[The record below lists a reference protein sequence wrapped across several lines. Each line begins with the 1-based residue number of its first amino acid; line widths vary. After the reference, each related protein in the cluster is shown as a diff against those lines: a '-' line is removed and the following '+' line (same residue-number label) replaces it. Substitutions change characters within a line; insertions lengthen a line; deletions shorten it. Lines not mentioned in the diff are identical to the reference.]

1 MGFFHLFD
9 KKKTNVFTYKF
20 VVVRKESG
28 IFIFFFQVYLC
39 TFLN

>member
-28 IFIFFFQVYLC
+28 FFFFFQVYLC